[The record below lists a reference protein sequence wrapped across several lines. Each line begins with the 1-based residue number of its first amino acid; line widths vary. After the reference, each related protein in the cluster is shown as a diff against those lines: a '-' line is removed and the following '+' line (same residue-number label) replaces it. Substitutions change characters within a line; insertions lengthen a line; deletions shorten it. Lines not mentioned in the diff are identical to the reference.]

1 MIPKRQEE
9 IETSSKSLVFNEG
22 NVIYFFDEMDAAAV
36 VDAIRYIDHL
46 EYNEKVDKI
55 IFKLNSGGGNVYD
68 GLALYDRLR
77 NCRASIT
84 MIGSGLI
91 ASMAFIVYL
100 AGDRRIA
107 TTNVRFLNHQTKFVV
122 DGELN
127 GVQIKIEEK
136 ETVHLENTCID
147 ICAERTLLTPRIIKN
162 HIKLGDKYI
171 GIKEAVS
178 MGIVH
183 EVQEEVIKKEKI

>member
-107 TTNVRFLNHQTKFVV
+107 TANVRFLNHQTKFVV

-147 ICAERTLLTPRIIKN
+147 ICAQRTLLTPRIIKN

-171 GIKEAVS
+171 GIKEAVA

-183 EVQEEVIKKEKI
+183 EVQEEIVKKEKI

>member
-77 NCRASIT
+77 NCKSSIT

-107 TTNVRFLNHQTKFVV
+107 TSNVRFLNHQTKFVV

-136 ETVHLENTCID
+136 ETVNLENTCID
-147 ICAERTLLTPRIIKN
+147 ICAQRTLLTPRIIKN